1 MATID
6 KKQKRWYSKSTFDSL
21 DKTAIPVGTEIQV
34 GGEIEETDLA
44 ADLKTK
50 INGKLTAPTTPTA
63 DSVVTMLANGTTGTK
78 ALSDFG
84 GKLYN
89 HRIRYSYT
97 NVSTL
102 DTDVYIDIITSS
114 NIAFTQPS
122 EFISLVNKKIAIVD
136 GMHIRGSAFVQE
148 AGNNSISIYGCGY
161 NVNNTTSP
169 VTIFTQL
176 DVSLFVN
183 DTVIE
188 L

>member
-1 MATID
+1 MAEYKQVDLQIGTEAQFES
-6 KKQKRWYSKSTFDSL
+6 KKETL
-21 DKTAIPVGTEIQV
+21 PVGTFV
-34 GGEIEETDLA
+34 GITDPIHKSELDS
-44 ADLKTK
+44 DLQTL

-63 DSVVTMLANGTTGTK
+63 NSVVTMLANGTTGTK
-78 ALSDFG
+78 ALSEFS

-114 NIAFTQPS
+114 STAFTQPS
-122 EFISLVNKKIAIVD
+122 EFISLISKKIAIVD

-148 AGNNSISIYGCGY
+148 SGNNSITLFGCGY

-169 VTIFTQL
+169 ATIFTQL
-176 DVSLFVN
+176 EVSLFVN
-183 DTVIE
+183 DTVTE